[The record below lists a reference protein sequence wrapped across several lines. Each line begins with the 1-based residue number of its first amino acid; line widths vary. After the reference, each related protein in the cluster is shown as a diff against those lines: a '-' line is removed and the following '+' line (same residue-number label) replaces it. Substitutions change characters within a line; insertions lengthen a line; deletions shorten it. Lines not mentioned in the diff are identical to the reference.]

1 MSPRA
6 GARVTV
12 VVCSLNGE
20 ATLGRTLEALAAQ
33 TASDVMDVLVVDD
46 GSSDDTAAVA
56 SRHGARVVQHDENR
70 GLAAARNTGW
80 RAAGTPL
87 VAFTDDDCRPAPDWL
102 EQMVEG
108 LGRHA
113 GAVAVGGTVRGSG
126 DSTFMLRYLQRSN
139 PLAPLEASLL
149 EDDGLVHR
157 LALYLRRSAS
167 PEVHEGDRP
176 VSSIVG
182 ASMLFT
188 VSALE
193 RHDGFD
199 PRFRFGGE
207 EEDLCR
213 RMVRVG
219 EQLMFLPDAV
229 VDHDFEPGL
238 GDTLRRSR
246 AYGRG
251 NARMFLKH
259 PGLRPTVYPLPAAV
273 VALLAV
279 AVGRRNAAAAVLAG
293 VLPTVLFSRWIGE
306 AVRLRQPERLA
317 YPYVQLAQETWG
329 DVGLL
334 EELHRGRATFRERAA
349 TG

>member
-1 MSPRA
+1 MSSR
-6 GARVTV
+6 GGSRVTV

-33 TASDVMDVLVVDD
+33 TVADVMDVLVVDD
-46 GSSDDTAAVA
+46 GSTDDTALVA
-56 SRHGARVVQHDENR
+56 SRHGARVVQHGDNR

-87 VAFTDDDCRPAPDWL
+87 VAFTDDDCRPSPDW
-102 EQMVEG
+102 VELMLDG
-108 LGRHA
+108 IDRHPTA
-113 GAVAVGGTVRGSG
+113 SAVGGAVRGSG
-126 DSTFMLRYLQRSN
+126 DETFMLRYLQRSN
-139 PLAPLEASLL
+139 PLAPLEATLL
-149 EDDGLVHR
+149 QDDGLVHR

-167 PEVHEGDRP
+167 PSVPTGERP

-182 ASMLFT
+182 ASMLFR
-188 VSALE
+188 VDALD
-193 RHDGFD
+193 RHEGFD
-199 PRFRFGGE
+199 ARFRFGGE

-213 RMVRVG
+213 RIVLAG
-219 EQLMFLPDAV
+219 EELVFLPGAV
-229 VDHDFEPGL
+229 VEHDFEPGL

-259 PGLRPTVYPLPAAV
+259 PGLRPTIYPLPAAV
-273 VALLAV
+273 AALLAL
-279 AVGRRNAAAAVLAG
+279 AVGRRSAPAALLAG
-293 VLPTVLFSRWIGE
+293 ALPSVLFSRWVGD
-306 AVRLRQPERLA
+306 AVRLREPERLA

-334 EELHRGRATFRERAA
+334 QELRRSRGAFREPVA
-349 TG
+349 G